1 VLCDLYS
8 STNTILFIKSRR
20 MRWIEH
26 MADMGEKRMTCR
38 VWWEILKRPLGR
50 PRHRGE
56 IIG

>member
-1 VLCDLYS
+1 
-8 STNTILFIKSRR
+8 

-26 MADMGEKRMTCR
+26 IVDMGEKRNACR

-56 IIG
+56 IIGYEGIEWVNLAQDREQ